1 MAAYPPS
8 GRHLVVIGGVA
19 AGLSAASRARKIDR
33 DLRITV
39 LERGPVISYG
49 ACGLPYWIE
58 GQVQDREDLLVHS
71 PDFFRNERNIQVELN
86 TAVTEISHARRRAL
100 LSDGRELAYDR
111 LVLATGAT
119 ARVPEIRGIH
129 SPHCFHAHTW
139 QDFGRLQEFLEK
151 RQPPS
156 AVVIGAGFVG
166 LEMAEALR
174 MRGLQVT
181 VVEAGPHPLRW
192 HEGWL
197 SRRIRERLG
206 RFQIGLHT
214 NYQAQEI
221 RDHGLDA
228 IPAAMVVVASGIR
241 PATELAE
248 RAGIQL
254 GRSGAIVVDEHLE
267 TNLPGVFAAGDC
279 AETFHRVK
287 NSPDWIPLGTTANKM
302 GLVAGANA
310 AGGRESFPGIV
321 GTSIVK
327 VCGMA
332 VATTGLSPGLARQ
345 QGFDSV
351 SARVTAR
358 SRPSY
363 FFGEQLEVELV
374 AERRSG
380 RLLGAAVAGDRDAE
394 GRINVMATAIGAGLT
409 VDEFQYTDLCYA
421 PPYATTWDPVLIAAR
436 QLRNAME
443 QD

>member
-1 MAAYPPS
+1 MTAHPAS

-19 AGLSAASRARKIDR
+19 AGLSAASRARKLDR

-71 PDFFRNERNIQVELN
+71 PGFFRNERNIQVELN
-86 TAVTEISHARRRAL
+86 TAVTEIAHARRRVL
-100 LSDGRELAYDR
+100 LSNGRELSYDR
-111 LVLATGAT
+111 LVLAMGAT
-119 ARVPEIRGIH
+119 ARVPEIRGID
-129 SPHCFHAHTW
+129 SPHCFQAHTW
-139 QDFGRLQEFLEK
+139 EHFGRVQEYLEK
-151 RQPPS
+151 RQPAS
-156 AVVIGAGFVG
+156 AMVIGAGFVG

-181 VVEAGPHPLRW
+181 MVEAGPHPLRW
-192 HEGWL
+192 HEEWL

-206 RFQIGLHT
+206 QFQIDLHT
-214 NYQAQEI
+214 NYRAEEI
-221 RDHGLDA
+221 HEQGLDA
-228 IPAAMVVVASGIR
+228 MPAGMVVVAAGIR
-241 PATELAE
+241 PETELAQ
-248 RAGIQL
+248 RAGIKL
-254 GRSGAIVVDEHLE
+254 GRSGAIAVDEHLE

-287 NSPDWIPLGTTANKM
+287 NAPDWIPLGTTANKM

-310 AGGRESFPGIV
+310 AGRRERFPGV
-321 GTSIVK
+321 AGTSIVK

-332 VATTGLSPGLARQ
+332 VATTGLSPSGARQ
-345 QGFDSV
+345 QGFGAV

-380 RLLGAAVAGDRDAE
+380 RLLGAAVVGDRDVE
-394 GRINVMATAIGAGLT
+394 GRINVMATAIGSGLT
-409 VDEFQYTDLCYA
+409 LDEFQYTDLCYA

-443 QD
+443 QG